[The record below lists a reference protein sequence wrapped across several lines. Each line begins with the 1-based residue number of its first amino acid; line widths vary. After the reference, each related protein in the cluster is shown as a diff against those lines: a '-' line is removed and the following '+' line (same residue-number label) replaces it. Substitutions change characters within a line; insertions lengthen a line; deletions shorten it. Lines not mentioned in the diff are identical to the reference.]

1 MDYLSDK
8 HKDLAKKAIVE
19 STGSGGRVGINEV
32 LRKGTVEKLTVE
44 NRVASEMGIINKL
57 LGEIAQNSS
66 KIAYGEKETIQAIN
80 LGAVE
85 KLLIIDTK
93 LAQEDIASYMEIVEN
108 MSGEVMVISSEHEGG
123 NQLSSLGGF
132 AAFLRY
138 PIN

>member
-1 MDYLSDK
+1 MS
-8 HKDLAKKAIVE
+8 
-19 STGSGGRVGINEV
+19 R
-32 LRKGTVEKLTVE
+32 
-44 NRVASEMGIINKL
+44 
-57 LGEIAQNSS
+57 
-66 KIAYGEKETIQAIN
+66 KETIQAIN

-93 LAQEDIASYMEIVEN
+93 LAQEDIASYMEMVEN

>member
-1 MDYLSDK
+1 M
-8 HKDLAKKAIVE
+8 
-19 STGSGGRVGINEV
+19 
-32 LRKGTVEKLTVE
+32 
-44 NRVASEMGIINKL
+44 
-57 LGEIAQNSS
+57 GEIAQNSS

-93 LAQEDIASYMEIVEN
+93 LAQEDIASYMEMVEN